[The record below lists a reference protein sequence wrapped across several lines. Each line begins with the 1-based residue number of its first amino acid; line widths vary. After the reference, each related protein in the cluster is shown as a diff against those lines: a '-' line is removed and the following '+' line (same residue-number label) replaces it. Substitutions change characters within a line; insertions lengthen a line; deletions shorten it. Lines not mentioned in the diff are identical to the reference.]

1 MHRSLILIAV
11 LPIAAVAVLVGLAG
25 VALGLDVLDGWLARR
40 TGTASVLGARF
51 DGEVDAFLILVLS
64 VYVASGLGWWVVLI
78 GAARY
83 VFLVGEWLV
92 AWLRAP
98 LPARRWRK
106 VVTAWQGVVL
116 TVAAAGVLGDGL
128 MRVLLVA
135 ALVALAASFGEC
147 VLWLWRRR
155 HAGPEGESFPEAE
168 AGRDAAVVRGP
179 VRRGLAVAVTVVAVV
194 FVWAALVVP
203 DQTIVF
209 PVRAFVRLPLEI
221 LVVIALG
228 AVLPAVPRRVV
239 AVLAGVLLGVLVFV
253 RVLDV
258 GFITAFA
265 RPFDPVSDSAYVG
278 IGIETLRDAIGR
290 ASANIA
296 VIAIA
301 ALVIA
306 LLLIPAL
313 ALLRV
318 TRTAHEHRAWALGSV
333 AALGWCGWS
342 CAWPGRPRPRRAPR
356 RWSCA
361 SCSRC
366 RAGCARTTSSPARSP
381 ATASNTPHPTGC

>member
-1 MHRSLILIAV
+1 MVRERQGGPAAGLIAQV
-11 LPIAAVAVLVGLAG
+11 LLLAVLAATVGLGAAGWVVGLACAGAMAAVLAHALGRAPRERLGPASWVTLVRATLAVGVAGMVAGSFSGGVAVWLLVGLAS

-313 ALLRV
+313 A
-318 TRTAHEHRAWALGSV
+318 
-333 AALGWCGWS
+333 
-342 CAWPGRPRPRRAPR
+342 
-356 RWSCA
+356 
-361 SCSRC
+361 
-366 RAGCARTTSSPARSP
+366 
-381 ATASNTPHPTGC
+381 